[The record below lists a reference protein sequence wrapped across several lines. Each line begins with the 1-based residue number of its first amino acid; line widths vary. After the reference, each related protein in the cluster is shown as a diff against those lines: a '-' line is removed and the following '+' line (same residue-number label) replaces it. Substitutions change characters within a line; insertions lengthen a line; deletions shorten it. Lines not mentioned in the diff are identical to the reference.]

1 MLGKTRTLGK
11 TLKAVGEDIK
21 EDRDNVEDTWGQR
34 GHRGRHSGKTLGD
47 DGDVREGFNLLPEVP
62 AAVGDDRDVGE
73 DSWGRRGRRG

>member
-34 GHRGRHSGKTLGD
+34 GHRGRHSGTTGMLGKTLGD
-47 DGDVREGFNLLPEVP
+47 DGDIREGFNLLPEVP
-62 AAVGDDRDVGE
+62 AAVGDDGDDGE
-73 DSWGRRGRRG
+73 DTR